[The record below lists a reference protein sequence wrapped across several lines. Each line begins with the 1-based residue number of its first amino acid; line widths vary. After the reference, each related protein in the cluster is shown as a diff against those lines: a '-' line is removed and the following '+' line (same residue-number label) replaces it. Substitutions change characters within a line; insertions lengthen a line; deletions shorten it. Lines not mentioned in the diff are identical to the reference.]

1 MTRLVPLHSI
11 APFTARAVG
20 GASLVSALLLILAGC
35 TVEGPEGPIG
45 PAGPPGVSGG
55 KGPAG
60 PAGDAGPAGPAGTPG
75 AFLVLS
81 ERAKR
86 GFDVAPVPLVLAGL
100 SAAQLERVG
109 AGSYLVNAVADCG
122 NCHDARGEDGGVR
135 HLAGGLRFALP
146 PAQGTEVFARNL
158 TPDSNTGL
166 TLSEDQFVL
175 IMQTGL
181 DKKNPGSSLLV
192 MPWFD
197 YRWMTVEDLRSINA
211 YLKAIPPE
219 SNDLAGDVKNDVPR
233 GTAQTVYRDG
243 DVERAL
249 LPEAT
254 RDAEGVLRGFTIQPL
269 AQPDL
274 TALPANEQS
283 LFGRGSYLVNAAGR
297 CNECHTNPPRNPVT
311 QKINTAAYLGGGMV
325 FPAPAGQ
332 ALKRSMSRNL
342 CGATHGYTA
351 PFTDFAVA
359 FASGLRAGS
368 AAEPIAWPMPLW
380 ALRNLTTH
388 DLEAVFT
395 YLRLLPRRTGT
406 GDKLTSGPVTACVS
420 SMDCQMSE
428 LCNVTAGEC
437 EGTCGPTTPCPACQ
451 TCATNRC
458 VAPAPG
464 SSCLTSGL

>member
-1 MTRLVPLHSI
+1 MTRHGL
-11 APFTARAVG
+11 TAT
-20 GASLVSALLLILAGC
+20 SLSSHVVLSALLVLFFGC

-60 PAGDAGPAGPAGTPG
+60 PAGDAGPQGPAGAPG

-86 GFDVAPVPLVLAGL
+86 GFDIAPVPLVLEGL

-122 NCHDARGEDGGVR
+122 NCHDAPSEDGGVR
-135 HLAGGLRFALP
+135 HLAGGVRFALA
-146 PAQGTEVFARNL
+146 PAQGTEVYARNL
-158 TPDSNTGL
+158 TPDGNTGL

-181 DKKNPGSSLLV
+181 DKKNPSSSLLV

-197 YRWMTVEDLRSINA
+197 YRWMTVEDLKSINA
-211 YLKAIPPE
+211 YLKAIPAE
-219 SNDLAGDVKNDVPR
+219 SNDIMGDVKNDVPR
-233 GTAQTVYRDG
+233 GIAQTVFRDG
-243 DVERAL
+243 EVDRPL
-249 LPEAT
+249 LPETT

-274 TALPANEQS
+274 TARPASEQS
-283 LFGRGSYLVNAAGR
+283 LFGRGSYLVNAVGR

-311 QKINTAAYLGGGMV
+311 LKINTAAYLGGGMV
-325 FPAPAGQ
+325 FSAPDGQ
-332 ALKRSMSRNL
+332 RHKRSMSRNL
-342 CGATHGYTA
+342 CGATFGYTA
-351 PFTDFAVA
+351 PFTDFAVS
-359 FASGLRAGS
+359 FASGLRAGA

-395 YLRLLPRRTGT
+395 YLRLLPRGT
-406 GDKLTSGPVTACVS
+406 GAADKQTTRAVTACS
-420 SMDCQMSE
+420 STANCKPTE

-437 EGTCGPTTPCPACQ
+437 EGPCDAQNPCPACQ
-451 TCATNRC
+451 TCVANTC
-458 VAPAPG
+458 VAPLPA